1 MERQPTM
8 SPEGFREAFPVSRET
23 LGRLCRYGALLE
35 KWQKKINL
43 VGTGTLC
50 DLWRRHIL
58 DSAQLMA
65 PMLAL
70 KKGNPV
76 ILDLGSGAGFPGM
89 VLAILDAGE
98 VHLVE
103 SNRRKCAFLREVAR
117 ETETTLTIH
126 ESRIEDLA
134 PATIPGPADIITARA
149 LAHLDRILDHAEPFL
164 KDETVCL
171 FLKGRRAMGELT
183 KAEKK
188 WTMRVENINSLS
200 SPSATILRLDH
211 LARRPSGNKQ

>member
-1 MERQPTM
+1 M
-8 SPEGFREAFPVSRET
+8 
-23 LGRLCRYGALLE
+23 
-35 KWQKKINL
+35 
-43 VGTGTLC
+43 
-50 DLWRRHIL
+50 
-58 DSAQLMA
+58 
-65 PMLAL
+65 
-70 KKGNPV
+70 
-76 ILDLGSGAGFPGM
+76 
-89 VLAILDAGE
+89 
-98 VHLVE
+98 
-103 SNRRKCAFLREVAR
+103 AR

-134 PATIPGPADIITARA
+134 PATILGPADIITARA

-188 WTMRVENINSLS
+188 WTMRVANINSLS